1 MYDAVIIGAGSAGL
15 MCAARLVSKGLRNF
29 VVLDSNSKPGKKLA
43 VTGNGRCNLTNLKLD
58 NGLYFTDDP
67 NLLESV
73 ISRFTVIDTINF
85 FEKTLGLKTT
95 NKDELVY
102 PWELKSSA
110 VIDVLRLYIP
120 QECFDFDSKVIS
132 IIKEDDH
139 FVVVSDKKYEASNI
153 VIATGGKSYVNTGS
167 DGSGYKLLASLVPQ
181 DSFVPISP
189 SLVQL
194 KTSDRDLK
202 ALSGYRFNCNI
213 RLVCNGDEKA
223 CETGELLFTDY
234 GISGICTMQLSRYLE
249 SGKNTVVVDFLE
261 KDEDIIRSCI
271 ANFCERSTRE
281 ALAGVLPGV
290 LTDIVLKRIGV
301 RKLVSNNEIDK
312 FINEL
317 HDFNIN
323 ISGTNGLDNA
333 QVTRGGLKLSAL
345 DDNLQSKLVKGL
357 YVCGEVVN
365 VDGPCGGYNLQWAW
379 SSSVVVADDIS
390 RSNV

>member
-15 MCAARLVSKGLRNF
+15 MCAARLVSKGIRNF

-58 NGLYFTDDP
+58 SNLYFTDDT
-67 NLLESV
+67 NLLDSV

-85 FEKTLGLKTT
+85 FEKTLGLKTI

-102 PWELKSSA
+102 PRELKSSA
-110 VIDVLRLYIP
+110 VIDVLRLFIP
-120 QECFDFDSKVIS
+120 QEVFVFDSKVSS
-132 IIKEDDH
+132 IRKDDDH
-139 FVVVSDKKYEASNI
+139 FVVVSDKEYEASNI
-153 VIATGGKSYVNTGS
+153 VVATGGKSYANTGS

-194 KTSDRDLK
+194 RTSDRELK
-202 ALSGYRFNCNI
+202 SLSGYRFNCAI
-213 RLVCNGDEKA
+213 KLVCNGEEKA

-249 SGKNTVVVDFLE
+249 SGKNSVVVDFIDR
-261 KDEDIIRSCI
+261 DEDIIRSCI
-271 ANFCERSTRE
+271 TNFSERNTKD
-281 ALAGVLPGV
+281 ALAGVLPGF
-290 LTDIVLKRIGV
+290 LTDIVLKRLGV
-301 RKLVSNNEIDK
+301 KKLVTDNEIDR
-312 FINEL
+312 FISEL
-317 HDFNIN
+317 HDFSIN

-357 YVCGEVVN
+357 YVCGEVIN

-379 SSSVVVADDIS
+379 SSSVVVADQIS
-390 RSNV
+390 RSIV

>member
-15 MCAARLVSKGLRNF
+15 MCAARLVSNGVKNF

-43 VTGNGRCNLTNLKLD
+43 VTGNGRCNLTNLELEKD
-58 NGLYFTDDP
+58 LYYTDDHK
-67 NLLESV
+67 LLDSV

-85 FEKTLGLKTT
+85 FEKTLGLKTV

-102 PWELKSSA
+102 PRELKSSA

-120 QECFDFDSKVIS
+120 LECFVFDSKVTS
-132 IIKEDDH
+132 IRKEDDY
-139 FVVVSDKKYEASNI
+139 FVVEADREYRSSNI
-153 VIATGGKSYVNTGS
+153 VIATGGRSYVNTGS

-181 DSFVPISP
+181 DCFVPISP

-202 ALSGYRFNCNI
+202 ALTGYRFSCTI
-213 RLVCNGDEKA
+213 TLVCNGDEKA

-249 SGKNTVVVDFLE
+249 SGKNTIVVDFLD

-271 ANFCERSTRE
+271 ENFPERDTRD

-301 RKLVSNNEIDK
+301 KELVSNNEIDR
-312 FINEL
+312 FISEL
-317 HDFNIN
+317 HEFGIN

-333 QVTRGGLKLSAL
+333 QVTRGGLKLSSL
-345 DDNLQSKLVKGL
+345 DENLQNKLIKGL

-379 SSSVVVADDIS
+379 SSSVIVADQIS
-390 RSNV
+390 RSIV